1 MNTFALFVNTRKPA
15 AMVWAEKAAQLLKE
29 LNVNC
34 CADDE
39 VVNTFA
45 PDIAKNVER
54 IAVEDFGKFA
64 DVVISFGG
72 DGTMLAAAQQLID
85 SDVPLMGVNVGKL
98 GFLAEFSTDELQ
110 EAIIALINGEYRVVD
125 RTVLET
131 TVDNEKIY
139 ALNEFVIDKYHTTG
153 MITVRASVDGHPI
166 ADYRADGLIVTT
178 PTGSTAY
185 SLSSGGPIIAPSAG
199 VLCITPISPHTLTLR
214 PLVIPDSLEITFEV
228 LSMTDEVMVIAD
240 GKVRCKL
247 AQGERLVVRRSD
259 NVIKLVKHKDITY
272 FDLLRAK
279 LLWSANAV
287 GIKISDAE
295 V

>member
-1 MNTFALFVNTRKPA
+1 MNTFALFANTRKPA
-15 AMVWAEKAAQLLKE
+15 AMFWAEKAAVMLKE

-39 VVNTFA
+39 VVNAFS
-45 PDIAKNVER
+45 PEIAQNVER
-54 IAVEDFGKFA
+54 ITVEDFGNFA

-98 GFLAEFSTDELQ
+98 GFLAEFSTSELK
-110 EAIIALINGEYRVVD
+110 EAIDALINGDYRVVD

-131 TVDNEKIY
+131 TLNGEKVY
-139 ALNEFVIDKYHTTG
+139 ALNEFVIDKYQSTG
-153 MITVRASVDGHPI
+153 MITVRASVDGYPI
-166 ADYRADGLIVTT
+166 ADYRADGLILTT

-214 PLVIPDSLEITFEV
+214 PLVIPDSLEVTFEV
-228 LSMTDEVMVIAD
+228 LSVSDGVIVVAD
-240 GKVRCKL
+240 GQVRHKIT
-247 AQGERLVVRRSD
+247 QGEQLVIKRSD
-259 NVIKLVKHKDITY
+259 NVIKLVKHKDTTY

-279 LLWSANAV
+279 LLWGADAV
-287 GIKISDAE
+287 GGKE
-295 V
+295 NKL